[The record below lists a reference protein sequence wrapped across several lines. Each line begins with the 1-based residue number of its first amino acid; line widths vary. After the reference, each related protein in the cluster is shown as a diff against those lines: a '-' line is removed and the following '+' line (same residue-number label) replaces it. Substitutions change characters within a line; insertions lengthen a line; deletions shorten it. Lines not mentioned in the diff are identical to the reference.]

1 MFSSMNE
8 FIKFDKE
15 VDPWLM
21 VQKKEEGARQQKGKT
36 QYVIAEVR
44 EVRPIEVWLLE
55 VEEQMRSS
63 LPTTII
69 QGTLDF
75 KKMPKQEWVFA
86 WPQQTILVLD

>member
-1 MFSSMNE
+1 MNE

-21 VQKKEEGARQQKGKT
+21 VTKKEELTKQQKGKVA
-36 QYVIAEVR
+36 YVTSEVR
-44 EVRPIEVWLLE
+44 EVRPIEFWLLE

-63 LPTTII
+63 LRTTII
-69 QGTLDF
+69 QASLDF
-75 KKMPKQEWVFA
+75 RKMSKQEWVFA